1 MRRLIVLSLLVC
13 AMAWAMAPA
22 PAQADTCKSP
32 GKSCLFVDSSGCA
45 ISCDGRCWVTT
56 GGCSFGFG
64 YDAIC
69 RCHDKKDGC
78 KTACQEKLGKSVGQF
93 GQAVSTA
100 LTNCEL
106 QAEAAGQPGG
116 GCFFDP
122 TAREAVA
129 AARRQAMAEIHSACT
144 DADVFDCF
152 GIATVDD
159 LAGRLLKNA
168 ESAAN
173 GANLTIFD
181 DGPIGESIDLPF

>member
-1 MRRLIVLSLLVC
+1 MRRLVVLSLLVC
-13 AMAWAMAPA
+13 AVAWAA
-22 PAQADTCKSP
+22 PAQADTCSSP
-32 GKSCLFVDSSGCA
+32 GKTCLFVDSSGCA
-45 ISCDGRCWVTT
+45 ITCNGRCWVTT
-56 GGCSFGFG
+56 GGCAFGFG

-78 KTACQEKLGKSVGQF
+78 KTSCQEKLGRSVGQF
-93 GQAVSTA
+93 GQAVASA
-100 LTNCEL
+100 LTTCEL
-106 QAEAAGQPGG
+106 NAEAAGQPGG

-122 TAREAVA
+122 TARAAVE
-129 AARRQAMAEIHSACT
+129 AARRQAMNAIHAACT

-181 DGPIGESIDLPF
+181 DGPSFEPIDVPF